1 MERGY
6 RNRKVREISRRN
18 VRRKERKK
26 GRNKGES
33 KCELERENATVR
45 K

>member
-6 RNRKVREISRRN
+6 RNGKVREISCRN
-18 VRRKERKK
+18 IRRKERKK

-33 KCELERENATVR
+33 KCELERENEIVR